1 MTETK
6 QPKLSEETLQSLEKL
21 GGILMKI
28 AHRLVSE
35 GKASIVDGKIIFNEY
50 ANNRTNKKNTR

>member
-35 GKASIVDGKIIFNEY
+35 GKARIADGKIIFNEY
-50 ANNRTNKKNTR
+50 AINRTNKKNTR